1 MYDVPNRRVAL
12 LQDGI
17 DEPPCESIMCAGKI
31 EWENEFVGGAG
42 DENFLGPAKGKKGKK
57 LKFTPPKVT
66 PPTSKELDDFDECL
80 RVSGNE

>member
-1 MYDVPNRRVAL
+1 MEKAKKKA
-12 LQDGI
+12 
-17 DEPPCESIMCAGKI
+17 S
-31 EWENEFVGGAG
+31 
-42 DENFLGPAKGKKGKK
+42 KGKKGKK